1 MAHEKKLSIRLS
13 AVGGEKLAQDF
24 DKLGKRGKQA
34 FNKITDSTNPA
45 SIGIKAVDA
54 SARAL
59 NGVFSQAARLV
70 GAYAGIH
77 SLSKS
82 LGFILSTNREY
93 ERLQASL
100 KTVTGSVENAANAFK
115 LIEEFAN
122 STPFNVEQITT
133 AFIKLKALGLDPS
146 REALRSYGNTASAMG
161 KNLMMFVEAIADAVT
176 GEFERLKEFGIKART
191 QGEIITFTFQGIS
204 TSVGKNAA
212 EIEHYLRSI
221 GEVQFAGA
229 MAEQMN
235 TINGIFSNIQDNL
248 GSFVREIGS
257 AGFTN
262 AVREVATSLK
272 EVTEGGKETAQVI
285 GKMLAGVVRNAAS
298 AVKFF
303 TQHIGIAAEALTAL
317 LIARTVASAITLMNT
332 AILGNLGA
340 IAGLR
345 LMAQVSALVAAKM
358 IIVEGA
364 AKLATLALAGL
375 RSMLFLVGGAAGVA
389 VLAGYALYKLAKS
402 HDAAAKAAKDH
413 GRELEELKDKLKITT
428 NEVEDLTRATRNE
441 ALARLEEKLSIAKDN
456 IKSVTKQLKNRD
468 ITSVWNY
475 WTSFGKDLKIELKQV
490 RSEFKNGKLS
500 ADEYS
505 EALWE
510 LSTRYPEFTKHAK
523 EIQQQ
528 VLALKAAELA
538 SARAHEQIEAIKSG
552 KVENKSKPIDQAFS
566 KAPESTKQNSPTINQ
581 QADILNSI
589 DKAYNAA
596 FPQSA
601 ADKANKWKSETLA
614 GLKDVTAGY
623 DEFSAKVE
631 QIYNH
636 MIAEAREQDL
646 QNSKS
651 WEDGIK
657 RGLNS
662 IIEETENLAN
672 STERLVK
679 NVFTG
684 MEDALVNFVKT
695 GKLDFKSLA
704 DSIITDLIRIQ
715 IQQNI
720 TKPLAQAMGNLN
732 FGSMFGGASQ
742 FHTGG
747 VVGEST
753 VPYKFV
759 PMKMFNNAPRLHNGL
774 MPDEFPAIL
783 QKGETVLPKGANKA
797 NRVNI
802 TMNITTPN
810 IKGFMES
817 RGQIMAQ
824 LASEMQRHKFRN
836 A

>member
-13 AVGGEKLAQDF
+13 AVGGEKLARDF

-34 FNKITDSTNPA
+34 FNKITDSTTPA

-70 GAYAGIH
+70 GAYAGIR

-212 EIEHYLRSI
+212 EIERYLRSI

-235 TINGIFSNIQDNL
+235 TINGVFSNIQDNL

-257 AGFTN
+257 AGFNN
-262 AVREVATSLK
+262 AIREVATSLK

-285 GKMLAGVVRNAAS
+285 GKMLAGVIRNAAS
-298 AVKFF
+298 AVKLF

-317 LIARTVASAITLMNT
+317 LIARTVASAITIMNI

-345 LMAQVSALVAAKM
+345 LMAQVSVLAAAKM
-358 IIVEGA
+358 VIVEGA
-364 AKLATLALAGL
+364 AKLATLALTGL

-389 VLAGYALYKLAKS
+389 VLAGYALYKLTKS

-413 GRELEELKDKLKITT
+413 GMELEELKDKLKITT
-428 NEVEDLTRATRNE
+428 NEVEDLTRATKNE
-441 ALARLEEKLSIAKDN
+441 ALVRLEEKLSIAKDN

-475 WTSFGKDLKIELKQV
+475 WTSFSKDLKVELKQV

-538 SARAHEQIEAIKSG
+538 AARAREQIEAIKSG
-552 KVENKSKPIDQAFS
+552 KAENKSKPMDQAFS
-566 KAPESTKQNSPTINQ
+566 KAPESTKQNSPTTNR

-601 ADKANKWKSETLA
+601 VDKANKWKSETLA

-657 RGLNS
+657 RGLNN
-662 IIEETENLAN
+662 IIEEAENLAN

-679 NVFTG
+679 NAFTG
-684 MEDALVNFVKT
+684 MEDALVRFVKT

-720 TKPLAQAMGNLN
+720 TKPLAQALGNFN

-747 VVGEST
+747 VVGESA
-753 VPYKFV
+753 VPNRFV
-759 PMKMFNNAPRLHNGL
+759 PIKMFNNAPRLHSGL

-824 LASEMQRHKFRN
+824 LASEMQRYKFRN